1 MTNQSLKDVQG
12 FFHVNVNCTNF
23 VRSLS
28 FYQLVGF
35 EKFLDF
41 DDTGRWFWARY
52 RWVTGGTILTG
63 G

>member
-23 VRSLS
+23 ARSLS

-52 RWVTGGTILTG
+52 RW
-63 G
+63 